1 MSPRT
6 VQKTEVAGRFNG
18 TNSIQK
24 DTDDTIYVGSCDLGK
39 VVRQQVWHS
48 ISVRLELIWMI
59 LMTQS
64 P

>member
-6 VQKTEVAGRFNG
+6 VQKTEATGRFNG

-39 VVRQQVWHS
+39 VVRQQV
-48 ISVRLELIWMI
+48 
-59 LMTQS
+59 
-64 P
+64 